1 MSISV
6 NGQTFHLRTKN
17 TSYIMDVYKG
27 YLRHLYYGN
36 KLEDDCYEA
45 FYRNYFVGSYVE
57 AELNIKALSDTTIRL
72 GS

>member
-6 NGQTFHLRTKN
+6 SSKTFHLRTQN

-36 KLEDDCYEA
+36 KLEDDCFLA
-45 FYRNYFVGSYVE
+45 
-57 AELNIKALSDTTIRL
+57 
-72 GS
+72 

>member
-45 FYRNYFVGSYVE
+45 FYRNYFVGS
-57 AELNIKALSDTTIRL
+57 
-72 GS
+72 

>member
-27 YLRHLYYGN
+27 YATFVLRQQTG
-36 KLEDDCYEA
+36 
-45 FYRNYFVGSYVE
+45 R
-57 AELNIKALSDTTIRL
+57 RL
-72 GS
+72 LPSIL